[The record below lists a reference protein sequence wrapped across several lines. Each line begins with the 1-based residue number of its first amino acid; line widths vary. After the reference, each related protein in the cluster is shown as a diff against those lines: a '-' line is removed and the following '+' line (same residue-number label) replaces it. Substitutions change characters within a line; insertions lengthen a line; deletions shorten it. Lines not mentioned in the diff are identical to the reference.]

1 MPHNSI
7 LLLEILIFLPDL
19 FLNILEIVATL
30 LFNFIELNLASG
42 LDAFPLFLQP
52 VVLVVTGK
60 QIRVMGL
67 LILCIEK
74 CFLFDELIQ
83 LSL

>member
-30 LFNFIELNLASG
+30 LLNFIEFNLASG

-52 VVLVVTGK
+52 VVLVITGK